1 MEALFGQAAGVG
13 LLLLRVAV
21 GIVFIYHGYPK
32 FFKVP
37 PIGGAAGFA
46 RFLGMMGIPAPLFF
60 AWVVAVLEFWGG
72 IALVLGLATRW
83 LGLLFAI
90 DMLVAI
96 VKAKVGRGVRFMAM
110 DTTGWELDFVLL
122 AAALALMLLGGGA
135 YSLDAAWGLRL

>member
-1 MEALFGQAAGVG
+1 MEALFGQAGSWG
-13 LLLLRVAV
+13 LLVLRIALGV
-21 GIVFIYHGYPK
+21 VFIYHGYPK

-46 RFLGMMGIPAPLFF
+46 QFLRMMGIPAPLFF

-72 IALVLGLATRW
+72 IALILGLATRW

-96 VKAKVGRGVRFMAM
+96 IRAKAARGVRFMAM
-110 DTTGWELDFVLL
+110 DTTGWEFDFVLL
-122 AAALALMLLGGGA
+122 AGALALMLLGAGA
-135 YSLDAAWGLRL
+135 YSLDALWGLRI

>member
-1 MEALFGQAAGVG
+1 MEALFGQAGGWG
-13 LLLLRVAV
+13 LLVLRIALGV
-21 GIVFIYHGYPK
+21 VFIYHGYPK

-46 RFLGMMGIPAPLFF
+46 KFLGMMGIPIPLFF

-96 VKAKVGRGVRFMAM
+96 WKAKAGRGVRFMAM
-110 DTTGWELDFVLL
+110 DTTGWEFDFVLL
-122 AAALALMLLGGGA
+122 AGALALMLLGGGA
-135 YSLDAAWGLRL
+135 YSLDAVWNLRY